1 MDVVRHRLAHGY
13 HTTQISRM
21 SRVFESNPG
30 ILDGEVVF
38 KGTRVPLQNLIDYLE
53 SGYSIDEFV
62 DHFPTV
68 KKTQAIRGFAEAK
81 SLLVRAKV

>member
-1 MDVVRHRLAHGY
+1 
-13 HTTQISRM
+13 M
-21 SRVFESNPG
+21 SSVFESNPR

-68 KKTQAIRGFAEAK
+68 KKSQAIRGLKEAK
-81 SLLVRAKV
+81 TLLVKAAA